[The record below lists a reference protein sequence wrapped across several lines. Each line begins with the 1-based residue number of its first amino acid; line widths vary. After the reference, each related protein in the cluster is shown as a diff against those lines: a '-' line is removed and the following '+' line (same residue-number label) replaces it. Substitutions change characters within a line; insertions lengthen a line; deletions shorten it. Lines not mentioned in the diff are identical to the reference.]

1 MQSELQR
8 ASDEL
13 RLKERAAELATE
25 RERNLISQNRRAE
38 MDAQHS
44 DAKVLDMCG
53 ELDQIRTEW
62 TRSQQ
67 SHAQQTSALRD
78 QLASVRTLALPALAS
93 HLAICQLTFPHSPHH
108 RRLHM
113 I

>member
-1 MQSELQR
+1 M
-8 ASDEL
+8 
-13 RLKERAAELATE
+13 KERAAELATE

-38 MDAQHS
+38 MDAQQS

-67 SHAQQTSALRD
+67 SHVQQTSALRH
-78 QLASVRTLALPALAS
+78 QLTSVLVLPPISRISQIVQCVLFQ
-93 HLAICQLTFPHSPHH
+93 HCQLKFFSYS
-108 RRLHM
+108 
-113 I
+113 